1 MVSKLRKLWR
11 DESGITAL
19 ETAIILIAF
28 VVVASV
34 FAFTIL
40 SAGTSSTEK
49 SKDAIY
55 SGLEQ
60 VEGSMQVVGSVIAGS
75 NAVKTH
81 VKTITFT
88 LASAGGG
95 AGIDMT
101 PNVSPTVGQNKVVI
115 DYQDAS
121 LYKTNIQWSTS
132 WIVRETSQPDELLE
146 QDEQVLI
153 IINVNGQVGA
163 EALGTDQDFAIL
175 VKPPSGGV
183 IPIERRT
190 PSDLTTIMDLH

>member
-1 MVSKLRKLWR
+1 MTSKLRKLLR
-11 DESGITAL
+11 NESGITAL

-49 SKDAIY
+49 SKAAIY
-55 SGLEQ
+55 TGLEQ
-60 VEGSMQVVGSVIAGS
+60 VEGSMQVVGSVIAES
-75 NAVKTH
+75 NDVKTH

-95 AGIDMT
+95 AGVNIT
-101 PNVSPTVGQNKVVI
+101 HTLANRVVVM
-115 DYQDAS
+115 DYQDS
-121 LYKTNIQWSTS
+121 NQYQTNITWTQSFL
-132 WIVRETSQPDELLE
+132 VGDDDDLLE
-146 QDEQVLI
+146 EDEQVQITVDLAIATSKLI
-153 IINVNGQVGA
+153 TPGLQ
-163 EALGTDQDFAIL
+163 TDQDFLIL
-175 VKPPSGGV
+175 IKPPSGGV

-190 PSDLTTIMDLH
+190 PSDLDTIMDLH